1 MSINQLRM
9 DVEEHFQLFDRVP
22 FKEAWRRRDARI
34 CLVLITVFMLALSSA
49 LIFLP
54 GAMLTDYM
62 PDLLPVLLV
71 FMICAVRLAEAYELV
86 RAEKMGAGPTTT
98 PLERS
103 QLRQRWFCTRYQCGP
118 DELVDKARV
127 MKLLWEEREE
137 LKQLAS
143 NDTMGP
149 RLAAFFRL
157 PVPARFIGTLFAIAA
172 IFTTMITLGSN
183 IDAIFAAVQDWRT
196 IGANIVIGTFLSIEI
211 VWLWIM
217 VTGMINEL
225 GPSLLEQMG
234 LLPVSSRRV
243 YRYLLA
249 VHNASEPVTQVSRS
263 VRGLL
268 KASSVLFMP
277 AGEVWAKVRA
287 RFLTGSTIGA

>member
-34 CLVLITVFMLALSSA
+34 CQIWMVALIVSLATT

-54 GAMLTDYM
+54 WGKLPGVM
-62 PDLLPVLLV
+62 PALLPLLLIS
-71 FMICAVRLAEAYELV
+71 MICAVRLAEVYESV
-86 RAEKMGAGPTTT
+86 RAEQMGAGPATS

-103 QLRQRWFCTRYQCGP
+103 QLRQRWFCTRYHCGP

-127 MKLLWEEREE
+127 MRLLWEEREE
-137 LKQLAS
+137 LKRLAS
-143 NDTMGP
+143 NDTMWP
-149 RLAAFFRL
+149 RIAAFLRL
-157 PVPARFIGTLFAIAA
+157 PDPARFIGTLFAIAA

-196 IGANIVIGTFLSIEI
+196 IGFNILICTFLGVEI

-217 VTGMINEL
+217 VTGMINEA

-234 LLPVSSRRV
+234 LLPVSNRRV

-249 VHNASEPVTQVSRS
+249 VHNASEPVTPVPKA

-277 AGEVWAKVRA
+277 VGEVWAKVRA

>member
-34 CLVLITVFMLALSSA
+34 CLVLITAFMSALSGA

-62 PDLLPVLLV
+62 PNLLPVLLV
-71 FMICAVRLAEAYELV
+71 FMICAVRLAEVYELV

-127 MKLLWEEREE
+127 MRHLWEAREE
-137 LKQLAS
+137 LKRLAS

-149 RLAAFFRL
+149 RIAAFFLL
-157 PVPARFIGTLFAIAA
+157 PDPARFIGMLFAIAA

-183 IDAIFAAVQDWRT
+183 IDAIFAAIQDWRT

-217 VTGMINEL
+217 VTGMINEV

-234 LLPVSSRRV
+234 LLPVSNRRV

-249 VHNASEPVTQVSRS
+249 VHNASEPVTPVPKA
-263 VRGLL
+263 VRVLL
-268 KASSVLFMP
+268 KVSSVLFMSLQ
-277 AGEVWAKVRA
+277 ALWAKVRSY
-287 RFLTGSTIGA
+287 LSVP